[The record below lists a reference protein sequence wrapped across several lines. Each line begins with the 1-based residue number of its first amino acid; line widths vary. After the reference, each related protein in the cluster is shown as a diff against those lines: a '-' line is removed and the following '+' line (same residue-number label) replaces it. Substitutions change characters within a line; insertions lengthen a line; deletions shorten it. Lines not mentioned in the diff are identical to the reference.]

1 MYCDSCLLKVFKNQ
15 PHPATVQARSLSQG
29 LSFRG
34 AWGDFTSGDL
44 HFTPLLQ
51 TPGSRLDY
59 RENRLTSLAH
69 CTSAFRLGMSL
80 LELEGAKQLWLF
92 SYLLEGLF

>member
-1 MYCDSCLLKVFKNQ
+1 MYYDFCLPKVFENQ

-29 LSFRG
+29 PSFH
-34 AWGDFTSGDL
+34 GDFTSSGL
-44 HFTPLLQ
+44 HFTPLLKF
-51 TPGSRLDY
+51 PWSPLDY
-59 RENRLTSLAH
+59 RVNSLTSLAH

-80 LELEGAKQLWLF
+80 LELEGAEQLWLF